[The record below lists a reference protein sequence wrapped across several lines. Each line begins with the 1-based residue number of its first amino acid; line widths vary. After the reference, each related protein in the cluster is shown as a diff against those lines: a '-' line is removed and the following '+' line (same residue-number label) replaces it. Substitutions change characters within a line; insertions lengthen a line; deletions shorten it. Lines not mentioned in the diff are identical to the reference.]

1 MSGPSACVIVKKLI
15 QAWGD
20 SAVKGFTRKNQLFS
34 LCGLNCGL
42 CTMHLGGHCGGCGNG
57 NQSCKIARCSLEH
70 GGVEYCCECPHYPC
84 EKYET
89 IDEYDSFITHRKR
102 RADMERLRT
111 IGVDRYNAGQEEKVR
126 LLDYLLSSFN
136 DGRRKT
142 LFCLAVNLLELSD
155 VQDTVDQLIEADLS
169 TVKDR
174 AVYAAALLQ
183 KAAGEKGISLKLN
196 RKR

>member
-111 IGVDRYNAGQEEKVR
+111 IGVDRYNAGQKEKAR
-126 LLDYLLSSFN
+126 LLDYLLSSCN

-155 VQDTVDQLIEADLS
+155 VQDAVDQLIEADLS
-169 TVKDR
+169 TVKER

>member
-1 MSGPSACVIVKKLI
+1 M
-15 QAWGD
+15 
-20 SAVKGFTRKNQLFS
+20 KGFTRKNQLFS

-70 GGVEYCCECPHYPC
+70 GVEYCCECPHYPC

-102 RADMERLRT
+102 KADMEKLKT
-111 IGVDRYNAGQEEKVR
+111 IGADRYNAEQEEKVR
-126 LLDYLLSSFN
+126 LLDYLLSSCN

-142 LFCLAVNLLELSD
+142 FFCLAVNLLELSD
-155 VQDTVDQLIEADLS
+155 VQDAVGQLMAADVS
-169 TVKDR
+169 TVKER

-183 KAAGEKGISLKLN
+183 KAADAKGISLKLN
-196 RKR
+196 RKK

>member
-1 MSGPSACVIVKKLI
+1 M
-15 QAWGD
+15 
-20 SAVKGFTRKNQLFS
+20 KGFTRRNQLFS

-42 CTMHLGGHCGGCGNG
+42 CTMRLGGHCGGCGNG

-70 GGVEYCCECPHYPC
+70 GNVEYCCECPNYPC
-84 EKYET
+84 EKYEK

-102 RADMERLRT
+102 KADMGRLKT
-111 IGVDRYNAGQEEKVR
+111 IGADRYNAEQEEKTRV
-126 LLDYLLSSFN
+126 LDYLLSSCN

-155 VQDTVDQLIEADLS
+155 VQDVVDQLMATNLS
-169 TVKDR
+169 TVKER

-183 KAAGEKGISLKLN
+183 KAADEKGILLKLN
-196 RKR
+196 RKK